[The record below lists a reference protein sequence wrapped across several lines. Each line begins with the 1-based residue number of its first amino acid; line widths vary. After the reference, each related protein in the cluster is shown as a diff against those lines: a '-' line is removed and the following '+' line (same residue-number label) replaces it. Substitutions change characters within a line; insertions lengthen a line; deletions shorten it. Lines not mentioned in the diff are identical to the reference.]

1 MLLKVEKMTFDQVDA
16 TSADVF
22 GLVWSDKIGLVDE
35 IGGLNDAIKE
45 AASLAKIK
53 SYRTQNYPFT
63 KKDLNDLL
71 ANLPLPRQNNLS

>member
-1 MLLKVEKMTFDQVDA
+1 M
-16 TSADVF
+16 
-22 GLVWSDKIGLVDE
+22 GLVDE

-63 KKDLNDLL
+63 KKT
-71 ANLPLPRQNNLS
+71 

>member
-1 MLLKVEKMTFDQVDA
+1 M
-16 TSADVF
+16 
-22 GLVWSDKIGLVDE
+22 GLVDE

-45 AASLAKIK
+45 GSLAKIK

-71 ANLPLPRQNNLS
+71 ANFLCQDKTIFHKGGNWRRHVSIDAAA